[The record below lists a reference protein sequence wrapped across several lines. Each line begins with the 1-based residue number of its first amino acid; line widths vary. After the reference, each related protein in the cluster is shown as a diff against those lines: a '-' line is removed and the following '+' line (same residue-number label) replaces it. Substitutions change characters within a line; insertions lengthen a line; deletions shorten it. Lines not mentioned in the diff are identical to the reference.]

1 MWVGA
6 AACRDKLVELTG
18 HTLGVYSVSWSPDS
32 QQLITA
38 SADKTVR
45 LWDAASGE
53 CLTYAPP
60 PHVSLS
66 PSPAPAPRSCA
77 WA

>member
-1 MWVGA
+1 MVVGE
-6 AACRDKLVELTG
+6 CRDKLVELNG

-45 LWDAASGE
+45 LWDAASGQ
-53 CLTYAPP
+53 CLTY
-60 PHVSLS
+60 VLS
-66 PSPAPAPRSCA
+66 RRRCCRH
-77 WA
+77 